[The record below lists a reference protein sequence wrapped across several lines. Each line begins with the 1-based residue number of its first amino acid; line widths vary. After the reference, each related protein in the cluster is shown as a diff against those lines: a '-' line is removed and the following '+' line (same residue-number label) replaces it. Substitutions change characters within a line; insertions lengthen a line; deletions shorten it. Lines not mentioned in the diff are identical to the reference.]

1 MSIIEKNNGGFMI
14 SIATLQGNVVNF
26 SRSAWLASL
35 GAIAT
40 VSQESRQIVEKISQ
54 WNIKESVAGLEN
66 QYRQVFSNIKDS
78 LGNLFN
84 NMSVPRFATVS

>member
-1 MSIIEKNNGGFMI
+1 MEDFMI
-14 SIATLQGNVVNF
+14 SITKLQGNVVTI

-54 WNIKESVAGLEN
+54 WNLKKSVADLEN
-66 QYRQVFSNIKDS
+66 QYRNVMTNIKAS

-84 NMSVPRFATVS
+84 TMYIPKFATAS